1 MKIAIVED
9 DINMRKSLEQALGD
23 YKEFD
28 LVSFKNAT
36 DALKK
41 LDNSYDLI
49 ITDISM
55 PKVDGIEFL
64 TRLNGKYEA
73 IVITG
78 NATLNKA
85 IDSLRLGVKDFL
97 IKPFDIETL
106 VKAIKRSTTIKNKV
120 ATNNRQTNNLVFYG
134 TSTALENAL
143 KIAQKASFSN
153 ASILLLGE
161 SGVGKELFANYIHK
175 NSKRANKPFIAI
187 NMAAIPANLIES
199 ELFGY
204 EKGAFT
210 DATNTREGKFELS
223 NGGTIFLDEISE
235 MPVELQAKLLRVLQ
249 EKEITRLGGQ
259 KSISVDLR
267 VVSATNSNL
276 KDKIRSGH
284 FRKDLYYRLNTIP
297 INIPPLRDRKDEI
310 LDIANKV
317 LSKTLKEYNLD
328 DKIFSDE
335 ATKEL
340 LSYRWPGNIRELV
353 SVVERSAILS
363 ENYEISQ
370 DDLFLDGRES
380 RSNSNHIEDIE
391 KNIIIEALN
400 SCDNN
405 LNDTAK
411 ILNISKSSL
420 EEKLKKY
427 NI

>member
-1 MKIAIVED
+1 
-9 DINMRKSLEQALGD
+9 MRKSLEQALGD

>member
-1 MKIAIVED
+1 
-9 DINMRKSLEQALGD
+9 MRKSLEQALGD
-23 YKEFD
+23 YKEFV

-49 ITDISM
+49 ITDINM

-120 ATNNRQTNNLVFYG
+120 ATKNRQTNNLVFYG

-297 INIPPLRDRKDEI
+297 INIPPLRERKDEI

-405 LNDTAK
+405 LNDTSK

>member
-1 MKIAIVED
+1 LKIAIVED

-297 INIPPLRDRKDEI
+297 INIPPLRERKDEI